1 MKDLQNFKYTL
12 LGFISLMAT
21 SVFGMHKIEPCGHT
35 HNKFS
40 PLEIKCDLCG
50 CTTTSGS
57 FGFGTLSN
65 ANFVGLRYINQ
76 TFESKNGIYSN
87 SPVSKETINT
97 YQLWAQ
103 IPVKKVFML
112 SVNLPY
118 QDLNREFQGKSQQL
132 NGLGDASI
140 VGWYKHVFYK
150 KKTEN
155 KDKTIDYNT
164 TKVATGHSLQ
174 FGLGAKLP
182 TGTFE
187 QELSNNVNPGFQ
199 VGTGSL
205 DAMLSLGYNYGSN
218 KFGINTLATYYFKG
232 ENKNN
237 YQFGNQLSLSTKAF
251 TVFKTSKMNIM
262 PFLGFSHDTFK
273 EITQYN
279 ETLKDT
285 NGTLTTGTIGS
296 EFVVKQFIFGA
307 NYALPLSQDLFGG
320 NVTSKS
326 RFSVYVNLAL

>member
-1 MKDLQNFKYTL
+1 M
-12 LGFISLMAT
+12 
-21 SVFGMHKIEPCGHT
+21 
-35 HNKFS
+35 
-40 PLEIKCDLCG
+40 
-50 CTTTSGS
+50 
-57 FGFGTLSN
+57 
-65 ANFVGLRYINQ
+65 
-76 TFESKNGIYSN
+76 
-87 SPVSKETINT
+87 
-97 YQLWAQ
+97 
-103 IPVKKVFML
+103 
-112 SVNLPY
+112 
-118 QDLNREFQGKSQQL
+118 
-132 NGLGDASI
+132 
-140 VGWYKHVFYK
+140 
-150 KKTEN
+150 
-155 KDKTIDYNT
+155 
-164 TKVATGHSLQ
+164 ATGHSLQ

-320 NVTSKS
+320 NVTSKR